1 MATQKALILPV
12 KQGEW
17 EVTEIPIPKP
27 GPKELLVKVV
37 ATALNPIDWKIK
49 EFGMFIQH
57 YPFISGSDGSGIIE
71 EVGSEVTNWAKGDKM
86 YALLTLIPH
95 SALTQRSP

>member
-57 YPFISGSDGSGIIE
+57 YPFISGSDGSGIVE
-71 EVGSEVTNWAKGDKM
+71 EVGSEVTNWAKGDRM
-86 YALLTLIPH
+86 SVLLVLIP
-95 SALTQRSP
+95 TPR

>member
-37 ATALNPIDWKIK
+37 ATALNPIDWKIQA
-49 EFGMFIQH
+49 FGMFVEH
-57 YPFISGSDGSGIIE
+57 YPSTTGTDGAGVV
-71 EVGSEVTNWAKGDKM
+71 VGLGEGVTSFSVGDRM
-86 YALLTLIPH
+86 
-95 SALTQRSP
+95 